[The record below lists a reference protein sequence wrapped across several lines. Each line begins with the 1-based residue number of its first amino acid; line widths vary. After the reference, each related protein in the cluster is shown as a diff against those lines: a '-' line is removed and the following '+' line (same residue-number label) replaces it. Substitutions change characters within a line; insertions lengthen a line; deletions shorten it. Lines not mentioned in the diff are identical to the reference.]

1 MARPIKD
8 GVDYFPKD
16 ADFYS
21 DDKVRLLR
29 AEFGAKGMY
38 LLDYILCEI
47 YGKEGYYL
55 PWDKNRCFLV
65 SDGAGCGCGPD
76 LVEQVIAGCIRCSF
90 FDERVAES
98 FGVLTSAGIQKRYV
112 RMFGSRDFLNIE
124 GRYFLLDVEDV
135 KDVPGSVIP
144 KLTLF
149 YESTENP
156 YKSRE
161 NLVRKQGNR
170 QIKVEVTNVTQNR
183 VKVTFVTQREN
194 ESEGLPRQQHFIN
207 DSNKARAREEITENI
222 SDAKERHY
230 EELIKAYESSKE
242 KNIPVAEIGSFLNSA
257 EMKLYRIV
265 VSEFKER
272 GVLGDPNDFIAY
284 NEARSWRGLGGES
297 VIENLG
303 KYIEKW
309 GESEERR
316 SGNTEGVY

>member
-16 ADFYS
+16 ANFYT

-47 YGKEGYYL
+47 YGKEGYFL
-55 PWDKNRCFLV
+55 PWDKSRCFLV

-76 LVEQVIAGCIRCSF
+76 LVEQFIAGCIRCSF
-90 FDERVAES
+90 FDKRVAES
-98 FGVLTSAGIQKRYV
+98 FGVLTSSGIQKRYV

-135 KDVPGSVIP
+135 KDVPGSIIP

-156 YKSRE
+156 FKSTG
-161 NLVRKQGNR
+161 NLVRNIGNK

-183 VKVTFVTQREN
+183 VKVTFVTQ
-194 ESEGLPRQQHFIN
+194 
-207 DSNKARAREEITENI
+207 
-222 SDAKERHY
+222 
-230 EELIKAYESSKE
+230 
-242 KNIPVAEIGSFLNSA
+242 
-257 EMKLYRIV
+257 
-265 VSEFKER
+265 
-272 GVLGDPNDFIAY
+272 
-284 NEARSWRGLGGES
+284 
-297 VIENLG
+297 
-303 KYIEKW
+303 
-309 GESEERR
+309 
-316 SGNTEGVY
+316 